1 MNSQQIFQLSL
12 FGLFVGGYSLLALFM
27 VGRAVG
33 GGRMLAQVRVT
44 GQNWK
49 ARASRLRR
57 AIG

>member
-1 MNSQQIFQLSL
+1 
-12 FGLFVGGYSLLALFM
+12 M

-33 GGRMLAQVRVT
+33 GGRVLAQVKVA

-57 AIG
+57 AVG

>member
-1 MNSQQIFQLSL
+1 MNSQQILQISL

-33 GGRMLAQVRVT
+33 GGRVLAQVRVA

-57 AIG
+57 AVG